1 MALSCGRLGKILVKL
16 AIVRKRFASAGGAE
30 QFIVDTTNALAELG
44 VEVTLISEGSD
55 GVGELGARLIKLPVS
70 KGSRSHRY
78 RTFQAAVDHALA
90 QRSFTL
96 VQSHERILNADI
108 FRAGDGVHAAWVERL
123 KRSRPWWRRLAM
135 DYDPLH
141 QLLMDTERRMARETD
156 MVFVANSELVARE
169 LRDWLDV
176 PQERLRVIENGVDL
190 NRFRPATTEERSAAR
205 AQLGVDDGPVVA
217 YVGSGFERK
226 GAFQLVRALAD
237 RRLRDVKAVIAGR
250 DKAQQSLMRLVNDL
264 RLSKRVVVA
273 GPVGDVRQILHAA
286 DLFVLPT
293 LYDPM
298 PNAALEALA
307 SGLPVVTTPDAGIA
321 EAIVETGAGRVSA
334 REPEAL
340 ADAIH
345 RALLDLATAR
355 KAALSLRPRFELSL
369 ATRKWLDLYRE
380 LS

>member
-1 MALSCGRLGKILVKL
+1 MKL

-44 VEVTLISEGSD
+44 VEATLISEGLD
-55 GVGELGARLIKLPVS
+55 GAGNLGDRLIKLPAS
-70 KGSRSHRY
+70 KGSRSRRY
-78 RTFQAAVDHALA
+78 RAFQKAVEDALRP
-90 QRSFTL
+90 RSFTL
-96 VQSHERILNADI
+96 VQSHERIVNADI
-108 FRAGDGVHAAWVERL
+108 FRAGDGVHAAWVDRL
-123 KRSRPWWRRLAM
+123 KRSRPWWRRVAM
-135 DYDPLH
+135 NYDPLH
-141 QLLMDTERRMARETD
+141 RLLMETERRMARETD
-156 MVFVANSELVARE
+156 MVFVANSMLVARE

-190 NRFRPATTEERSAAR
+190 NRFRPPATEERLEAR
-205 AQLGVDDGPVVA
+205 VQLGVGDDRPVVA

-237 RRLRDVKAVIAGR
+237 RRLRDVKAIIAGR

-307 SGLPVVTTPDAGIA
+307 SGLPVVTTPDAGLADAIA
-321 EAIVETGAGRVSA
+321 ETGAGRVSA

-345 RALLDLATAR
+345 QTLLELSTA
-355 KAALSLRPRFELSL
+355 KEAVLSLRPRFDLSR